1 MIGAAIRRIARAAP
15 EWHTRLPQAFHH
27 GIEGRLVDDECEVLA
42 GYGLNR
48 EEEKPQRFVDPHRD
62 EFAATPSWPSIAT
75 PMMSAK
81 RRADTRL
88 SSAAM
93 TV

>member
-1 MIGAAIRRIARAAP
+1 
-15 EWHTRLPQAFHH
+15 
-27 GIEGRLVDDECEVLA
+27 VLA
-42 GYGLNR
+42 GYGLNY
-48 EEEKPQRFVDPHRD
+48 EEEKSQRFVDPHRD
-62 EFAATPSWPSIAT
+62 ELPSTPSWPSIAT

-81 RRADTRL
+81 RRAATRL